1 MNTLVHVHVV
11 VKLFLQLLFAK
22 IILLLNNF
30 CKKKI
35 EEISNVWFVALT
47 KYHFLDP
54 WGLIH
59 SVIKLFHV
67 MLGHL

>member
-1 MNTLVHVHVV
+1 MNTLVHVVHVV

-30 CKKKI
+30 CKYF

-54 WGLIH
+54 R
-59 SVIKLFHV
+59 
-67 MLGHL
+67 GHTFSYKIISR

>member
-1 MNTLVHVHVV
+1 MNTVVHVHVV

-30 CKKKI
+30 CKYF

-54 WGLIH
+54 R
-59 SVIKLFHV
+59 
-67 MLGHL
+67 GHTFSYIIISR

>member
-35 EEISNVWFVALT
+35 EEISNV
-47 KYHFLDP
+47 
-54 WGLIH
+54 
-59 SVIKLFHV
+59 
-67 MLGHL
+67 

>member
-1 MNTLVHVHVV
+1 MNTVVHVHVV

-30 CKKKI
+30 CKYF

-54 WGLIH
+54 R
-59 SVIKLFHV
+59 
-67 MLGHL
+67 GHTFSYKIISR

>member
-30 CKKKI
+30 CKYF

-47 KYHFLDP
+47 KLPFPRPQRAYIQL
-54 WGLIH
+54 
-59 SVIKLFHV
+59 
-67 MLGHL
+67 